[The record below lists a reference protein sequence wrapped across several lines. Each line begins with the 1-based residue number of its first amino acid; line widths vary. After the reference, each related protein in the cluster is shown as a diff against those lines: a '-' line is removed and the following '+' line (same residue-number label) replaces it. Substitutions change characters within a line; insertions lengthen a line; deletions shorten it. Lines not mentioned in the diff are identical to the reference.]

1 VTEAELQA
9 LIVEVA
15 ELHDWLVFHDNDSR
29 RNVAGWPDLVC
40 VKPPRVLFLELKS
53 ATGQI
58 RPEQEVWMS
67 ALSKCD
73 TIASGIVRPN
83 QVDQVLDYLKRKDT
97 KDD

>member
-1 VTEAELQA
+1 VNEAELQA

-15 ELHDWLVFHDNDSR
+15 ELNGWLVFHDNDPR

-53 ATGQI
+53 AIGHI
-58 RPEQEVWMS
+58 RPEQEVWMG

-83 QVDQVLDYLKRKDT
+83 QVDQVLDYLKRKDM